1 MLRRDELADL
11 LTRRV
16 RGLRQGHS
24 LAEAVE
30 DLLDEVEVYHG
41 KWEQDLHRAPNHA
54 ERRWWVH
61 RAQPAQDRHELR
73 EVVFSPMKR

>member
-41 KWEQDLHRAPNHA
+41 KWEQDLHRAPNQRSDA
-54 ERRWWVH
+54 GGSTE
-61 RAQPAQDRHELR
+61 P
-73 EVVFSPMKR
+73 SPPKSVMSCAK

>member
-24 LAEAVE
+24 LAEAIE

-41 KWEQDLHRAPNHA
+41 SGSGTCTGLPNTRSDA
-54 ERRWWVH
+54 GGSTE
-61 RAQPAQDRHELR
+61 PS
-73 EVVFSPMKR
+73 SPKTVMSCAK